1 MTKLENKAERIKFEE
16 ARKHL
21 ADLNDEELKA
31 RFWQLAEEV
40 VEPMLEMGKKYTSP
54 SIERSVLLR
63 MGFSSIEATEIV
75 KRVLSHELMG
85 KGAGH
90 IVYRIAKENDLSV
103 RDAGLKLADGE
114 LWEQVDNIFKEAN

>member
-1 MTKLENKAERIKFEE
+1 VTELENIKFED

-21 ADLNDEELKA
+21 ADLSDEELKA

-40 VEPMLEMGKKYTSP
+40 VEPMLDMGKKYTSP

-90 IVYRIAKENDLSV
+90 IVYRIAKENGMSV

-114 LWEQVDNIFKEAN
+114 LWEQVDRIFKEAN

>member
-1 MTKLENKAERIKFEE
+1 MTELENIKFED

-21 ADLNDEELKA
+21 ADLSDEELKA

-40 VEPMLEMGKKYTSP
+40 VEPMLDMGKKYTSP

-63 MGFSSIEATEIV
+63 MGLSSIEATEIV

-90 IVYRIAKENDLSV
+90 IVYRIAKENGLSV

-114 LWEQVDNIFKEAN
+114 LWEQVDRIFKEAN

>member
-1 MTKLENKAERIKFEE
+1 VTELENIKFED

-21 ADLNDEELKA
+21 ADLSDEELKA

-40 VEPMLEMGKKYTSP
+40 VEPMLDMGKKYTSP

-90 IVYRIAKENDLSV
+90 IVYRIAKENGLSV

-114 LWEQVDNIFKEAN
+114 LWEQVDRIFKEAN

>member
-1 MTKLENKAERIKFEE
+1 MENKVENVKFEE

-21 ADLNDEELKA
+21 ASLSDDELKA

-90 IVYRIAKENDLSV
+90 IVYRIAKENGLSV

-114 LWEQVDNIFKEAN
+114 LWDQVDRIFKEAN

>member
-1 MTKLENKAERIKFEE
+1 MTELENIKFED

-21 ADLNDEELKA
+21 ADLSDEELKA

-40 VEPMLEMGKKYTSP
+40 VEPMLDMGKKYTSP

-90 IVYRIAKENDLSV
+90 IVYRIAKENGLSV

-114 LWEQVDNIFKEAN
+114 LWEQVDRIFKEAN

>member
-1 MTKLENKAERIKFEE
+1 VTELENIKFED

-21 ADLNDEELKA
+21 ADLSDEELKA

-40 VEPMLEMGKKYTSP
+40 VEPMLDMGKKYTSP

-90 IVYRIAKENDLSV
+90 IVYRIAKENGLSV

-114 LWEQVDNIFKEAN
+114 LWDQVDRIFKEAN